1 MEDDLFLDDEAE
13 ETKPKPKSKPRPKS
27 GAKAKKASSGTKST
41 EAKTSAKGPAKEE
54 KVPPAPRDESQ
65 SISLMAAS
73 IIVISAFIAGLAIGG
88 LIFSSP
94 QQQPSPVETQ
104 SQTIA
109 PGQSM
114 PGGSQQ
120 APPLSQQQQGQ
131 GLPKGH
137 PTVPGQ
143 SGTATQSPSK

>member
-1 MEDDLFLDDEAE
+1 VEDDLFLDDEAE
-13 ETKPKPKSKPRPKS
+13 ETKPKPKSKAKS
-27 GAKAKKASSGTKST
+27 KGRAKAKKTSSGAKST
-41 EAKTSAKGPAKEE
+41 VAKASAKESAKEE
-54 KVPPAPRDESQ
+54 KAPPAPRDESQ

-73 IIVISAFIAGLAIGG
+73 IIVISAFIGGLAIGG

-104 SQTIA
+104 GQTIA

-114 PGGSQQ
+114 TGGSQQ
-120 APPLSQQQQGQ
+120 APPLSQQQQQQ

-143 SGTATQSPSK
+143 SGATTQSPSK